1 MTRSDPTLFRL
12 TPEAARPEQAAPD
25 PARVLKG
32 DPRFTSW
39 DIEDRGTIFAG
50 LWESTPGA
58 WRIAYDEWEYC
69 RILSGHSVITG
80 DDGTVLEVR
89 AGDSF
94 VIRPGFTGVWEV
106 IETTRKDYVIV
117 TPR

>member
-1 MTRSDPTLFRL
+1 MTHPAKTLLRL
-12 TPEAARPEQAAPD
+12 TVDAANPEAAAPSPEK
-25 PARVLKG
+25 VLKG
-32 DPRFTSW
+32 APRFTSW

-58 WRIAYDEWEYC
+58 WRMAYDEWEYC

-94 VIRPGFTGVWEV
+94 VIRPGFSGIWEV
-106 IETTRKDYVIV
+106 IEITRKDYVIV
-117 TPR
+117 THG

>member
-1 MTRSDPTLFRL
+1 MTQPAVQRL
-12 TPEAARPEQAAPD
+12 TPDAVGPVHAAPAAD
-25 PARVLKG
+25 KVLAG

-39 DIEDRGTIFAG
+39 DIEDRGNIFAG
-50 LWESTPGA
+50 IWESTPGT

-80 DDGTVLEVR
+80 DDGTVTEVR

-94 VIRPGFTGVWEV
+94 VIRPGFAGTWQV
-106 IETTRKDYVIV
+106 IETTRKDYVII
-117 TPR
+117 TQG

>member
-1 MTRSDPTLFRL
+1 MTEPTLLRL
-12 TPEAARPEQAAPD
+12 TPDAATPTHDRPD
-25 PARVLKG
+25 PAKVVKG
-32 DPRFTSW
+32 DPQFTSW
-39 DIEDRGTIFAG
+39 DIEEHGNIFSG
-50 LWESTPGA
+50 LWEATPGA
-58 WRIAYDEWEYC
+58 WRMAYDEWEYC

-94 VIRPGFTGVWEV
+94 LIRPGFSGVWEV

-117 TPR
+117 TPG

>member
-1 MTRSDPTLFRL
+1 MTEPTLLRL
-12 TPEAARPEQAAPD
+12 TPDAATPTHDRPD
-25 PARVLKG
+25 PEKVVKG

-39 DIEDRGTIFAG
+39 DIEERGNIFSG

-58 WRIAYDEWEYC
+58 WRMAYDEWEYC
-69 RILSGHSVITG
+69 RILSGHSVITS

-94 VIRPGFTGVWEV
+94 LIRPGFSGVWEV

-117 TPR
+117 TPG